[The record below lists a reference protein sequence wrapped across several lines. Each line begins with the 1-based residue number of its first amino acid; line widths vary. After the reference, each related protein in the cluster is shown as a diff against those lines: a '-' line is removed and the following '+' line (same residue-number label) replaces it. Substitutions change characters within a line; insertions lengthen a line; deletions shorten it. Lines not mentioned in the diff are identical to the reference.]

1 MSGIVLQKVIIIF
14 LSCFIGVSGRL
25 LSTVVCSFLI
35 QKAPLA
41 STSKLILLEVCGF
54 FWYFSK
60 VSAVSYIYIH

>member
-14 LSCFIGVSGRL
+14 LSCFIGVSGR

-41 STSKLILLEVCGF
+41 STSKLILLEVCAF
-54 FWYFSK
+54 F
-60 VSAVSYIYIH
+60 